1 MTTRL
6 ALIGGGENAASYK
19 TVPPRLPNV
28 AIVAVVDPQPDRA
41 QSAAESIGASITENS
56 LDELL
61 ARHPDGF
68 DAVVIPESSHARSSL
83 ALQAAEAGKHVLTA
97 SPLAPSTEDAA
108 KVVDACQSADVRLMA
123 SNSLR
128 FMPSQRAVKNALTE
142 GNLGEPGLLRMHRW
156 SQPAGPTNAEDI
168 VLRGA
173 VNGIDLAIWIF
184 DRLPTE
190 VYAVGRT
197 GYAQVHLGFP
207 DGGMALIDEARTLPI
222 GDGYLSLSLIGSTGA
237 AYADDHHN
245 RNLVFQGGDPSAI
258 DTSQGSAALTA
269 QIEEFVTAIEERR
282 EPAASGAENRTA
294 LQVAE
299 AAVTSLQSQKALRLN
314 GGSYELA

>member
-6 ALIGGGENAASYK
+6 ALIGGGEIAASYT
-19 TVPPRLPNV
+19 TVAPRFTN
-28 AIVAVVDPQPDRA
+28 AAFVAVVDPQPDRA
-41 QSAAESIGASITENS
+41 QAAADSLGASITANS
-56 LDELL
+56 LEKLL
-61 ARHPDGF
+61 ERGADAF
-68 DAVVIPESSHARSSL
+68 DAVIISESNHARSSL

-97 SPLAPSTEDAA
+97 SPLAPSVEDAE
-108 KVVDACQSADVRLMA
+108 KVVDACRSADVRLMA
-123 SNSLR
+123 SSSLR
-128 FMPSQRAVKNALTE
+128 FMPSHQAVKNALAE
-142 GNLGEPGLLRMHRW
+142 GKLGEPGLLRMHRW
-156 SQPAGPTNAEDI
+156 SQPSGPNSADDI
-168 VLRGA
+168 VLGGS
-173 VNGIDLAIWIF
+173 VVGIDLALWMF
-184 DRLPTE
+184 GGSPTE
-190 VYAVGRT
+190 VYAVGRP

-207 DGGMALIDEARTLPI
+207 DGGMALIDEARTLPD

-245 RNLVFQGGDPSAI
+245 RNLVFRGGDPSAI

-269 QIEEFVTAIEERR
+269 QLEEFVSAVEEGR

-299 AAVTSLQSQKALRLN
+299 AAVTSLQSQQALRLN